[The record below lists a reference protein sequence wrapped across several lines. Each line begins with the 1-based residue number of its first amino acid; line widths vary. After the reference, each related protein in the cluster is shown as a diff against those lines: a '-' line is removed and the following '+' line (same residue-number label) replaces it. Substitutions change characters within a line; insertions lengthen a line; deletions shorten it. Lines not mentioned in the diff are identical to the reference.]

1 MLKVLGI
8 RMSVKSSTTF
18 WMFKLESLVSIS
30 FSFFI
35 LSDVSGEISLS
46 LKEIFVLYIFVYEDI
61 LNFVEDFLRQK
72 SSQSEADF
80 TLEELKKAIKAL
92 KNKKASGPDRIPA
105 EMLKSCP
112 DNVLLLI
119 LKVMNKIK
127 NSTQFPH
134 IWGMG
139 ITSLLLKDGDDED
152 PDNYRAIT
160 VTAALSKI
168 LAILVKG
175 RLEDWLKENIS

>member
-1 MLKVLGI
+1 M
-8 RMSVKSSTTF
+8 
-18 WMFKLESLVSIS
+18 
-30 FSFFI
+30 
-35 LSDVSGEISLS
+35 
-46 LKEIFVLYIFVYEDI
+46 
-61 LNFVEDFLRQK
+61 
-72 SSQSEADF
+72 
-80 TLEELKKAIKAL
+80 
-92 KNKKASGPDRIPA
+92 ASGPDRIPA

-127 NSTQFPH
+127 NSSQFPH

-139 ITSLLLKDGDDED
+139 ITSPLLKDGDDED

-160 VTAALSKI
+160 VTAALSKL

-175 RLEDWLKENIS
+175 RLESWIKDKDIMTIEQIGFQEKSQPADHLLVLKTLIDCYNNKGKKTLYLLC